1 MIWPSGTC
9 LILPN
14 YAISEATLDTNQL
27 FEGSFMPVLE
37 ARSVSKTYTINNSRI
52 SVLDSISLS
61 VAEGE
66 FLVIKGESGS
76 GKSTLLALLSGLD
89 RPDAGRIILAD
100 RDITDLTEDALAPIR
115 NSTFGFVFQS
125 FHLIPSLTA
134 RENVMFPAE
143 LNGNTRAREKADQL
157 LERVGL
163 SGRSASF
170 PHQLSGG
177 EKQRCALCRA
187 LINEPQILFADEPTG
202 NLDLANG
209 RAVLELL
216 RELHSEQRTTVILV
230 THSQDIAQTADRVIT
245 LRDGKIVN
253 TSNHE

>member
-1 MIWPSGTC
+1 
-9 LILPN
+9 
-14 YAISEATLDTNQL
+14 
-27 FEGSFMPVLE
+27 MPTLE
-37 ARSVSKTYTINNSRI
+37 ARSVSKRYSINNRSMT
-52 SVLDSISLS
+52 VLDSVSLS

-76 GKSTLLALLSGLD
+76 GKSTLLSLLSGLD
-89 RPDAGRIILAD
+89 RPDSGRILLVE
-100 RDITDLTEDALAPIR
+100 RDITDLSEDDLAPIR

-143 LNGNTRAREKADQL
+143 LRKDPLAREKADQL

-163 SGRSASF
+163 AGRGASF

-177 EKQRCALCRA
+177 EKQRCAICRA
-187 LINEPQILFADEPTG
+187 LVNEPQILFADEPTG

-216 RELHSEQRTTVILV
+216 RELHREHRTTLILV
-230 THSQDIAQTADRVIT
+230 THSLEIAQTADRVIT
-245 LRDGKIVN
+245 LRDGRIVAN
-253 TSNHE
+253 SDHV